1 MMISEIHIT
10 CESME
15 IDAIKDSH
23 YLNRVKAFNVDIQ
36 DLELGEIMDYFSFE
50 DVMNYYGV
58 VQVLE
63 WVEANR

>member
-1 MMISEIHIT
+1 MISEIHIT

-23 YLNRVKAFNVDIQ
+23 YLNRVKAFNVELKYIE
-36 DLELGEIMDYFSFE
+36 LEEVLNYLSFE

-58 VQVLE
+58 PVICE
-63 WVEANR
+63 WAEANR